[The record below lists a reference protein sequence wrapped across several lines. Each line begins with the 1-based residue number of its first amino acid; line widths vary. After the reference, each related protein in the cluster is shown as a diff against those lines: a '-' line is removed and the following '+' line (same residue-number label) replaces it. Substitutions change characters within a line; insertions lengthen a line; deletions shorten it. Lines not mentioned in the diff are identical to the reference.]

1 MMKAGV
7 KVLGGAAGKKLSTRC
22 GSTLSA
28 WTRLSG
34 DILCTREPAIK
45 AEPTPGAGEAMTCS
59 VMLLQLG
66 KFKQTRNAF
75 YIAGTCSQFRGN
87 ASKSTMYIAAED
99 DYLCRGNTLKSTMT
113 FCADD
118 SLGSP

>member
-7 KVLGGAAGKKLSTRC
+7 EVLGGAAGKELSTRC

-34 DILCTREPAIK
+34 DVLCTREPARK
-45 AEPTPGAGEAMTCS
+45 AEPTPGVGEAMTCS

-66 KFKQTRNAF
+66 KSKQTRNAF
-75 YIAGTCSQFRGN
+75 HIAGTCFQFRGN
-87 ASKSTMYIAAED
+87 AFESTIYIAAED
-99 DYLCRGNTLKSTMT
+99 DYLSRENAFESTMT
-113 FCADD
+113 FRADV